1 LSQMRGGRPR
11 TRRVWTRLGEEE
23 YAFLNKLRGSIGAS
37 TEGEALR
44 WLVQFTKL
52 MLEKWKLGLLP
63 PEFYKK
69 VMPGGKEG
77 REDQD

>member
-1 LSQMRGGRPR
+1 MKGGRPKMH
-11 TRRVWTRLGEEE
+11 RVWTRLGEEA
-23 YAFLNKLRGSIGAS
+23 YAFLLKLRQSIGAS

-52 MLEKWKLGLLP
+52 MLEEWKLSLLP
-63 PEFYKK
+63 PEFYKR
-69 VMPGGKEG
+69 VMLGGKER